1 MSKLPIKIPNNLPAA
16 KILNEENI
24 FVMTEERAFHQDIR
38 PMRIAILNL
47 MPTKI
52 VTETQILRLLSNSP
66 LQIDIVLIHPS
77 SHTSKNTSEEH
88 LEKFYKTFDEIKD
101 QKFDGFIITGAP
113 VEHMEFEDVNYWE
126 EIKSIMN
133 WSVNNV
139 FSTLHI
145 CWGAQVGLY
154 HHFGVP
160 KHHLDK
166 KMFGVFKH
174 NVNNKNIPLLRG
186 FDDEFYVP
194 HSRHTEVRREDI
206 EKVQELE
213 ILSESDEAG
222 VCIVKASNGR
232 QIFITGHLEY
242 DTETL
247 SLEYQRDV
255 NRGMKIDVPKNYYPE
270 DNSNNE
276 PIVKW
281 RSSANL
287 LFFNWLNYYLYQQ
300 TPYDLGNIN
309 ETIELNYI
317 EYMI

>member
-1 MSKLPIKIPNNLPAA
+1 MPIKIPNNLPAA

-38 PMRIAILNL
+38 PMKIAILNL

-113 VEHMEFEDVNYWE
+113 VEQMEFEDVNYWE

-174 NVNNKNIPLLRG
+174 KVNNKNVPLLRG

-206 EKVQELE
+206 EKIQELE

-232 QIFITGHLEY
+232 QIFVTGHLEY

-247 SLEYQRDV
+247 SLEYLRDV
-255 NRGMKIDVPKNYYPE
+255 DKSIKIDVPKNYYPE
-270 DNSNNE
+270 DNPNNK

-309 ETIELNYI
+309 EIIELNYI

>member
-38 PMRIAILNL
+38 PMKIAILNL

-113 VEHMEFEDVNYWE
+113 VEQMEFEDVNYWE

-166 KMFGVFKH
+166 KVFGVFKH
-174 NVNNKNIPLLRG
+174 KVNNKNVPLLRG

-194 HSRHTEVRREDI
+194 HSRHTEVRRGDI
-206 EKVQELE
+206 EKIQELE

-222 VCIVKASNGR
+222 VCIVKANSGR

-247 SLEYQRDV
+247 SLEYLRDV
-255 NRGMKIDVPKNYYPE
+255 DKGIKIDVPKNYYPE
-270 DNSNNE
+270 DNPNNK